1 MSWSGA
7 FLLLVALVAVFNLL
21 AWMRRRLGRFRA
33 VAVVRPPAS
42 GSTSH
47 GEALRRDW
55 EAVNALKRA
64 QDADADAR
72 ARGWH
77 QPDPPCEVEG

>member
-7 FLLLVALVAVFNLL
+7 FLLLMAGAAVFNLL
-21 AWMRRRLGRFRA
+21 TWIRRRLGRFRA
-33 VAVVRPPAS
+33 VVITRP
-42 GSTSH
+42 STLSMTSQ

-55 EAVNALKRA
+55 EAVNALKLAREA
-64 QDADADAR
+64 EADAR

-77 QPDPPCEVEG
+77 RPDPPCEVEG